1 MEAVFAIVG
10 IIVGLIIY
18 HFLNKGR
25 LEQARKEGRLEL
37 ETELV
42 QVKERLANRES
53 EISDFAARSEKYDQR
68 LEELIN
74 EKGKLREQLVEYE
87 TRLEEEQKAAREK
100 LKTLDEAKEKMKLE
114 FEKLAEQILEKK
126 TDKFGKQNKE
136 RLEAIL
142 NPLKQQ
148 LGDFKKKVEETYE
161 KETRERHSLKTEITN
176 LQKLNVKMSEEALNL
191 TRALKGNTKS
201 QGAWGE
207 IVLERILEASGLR
220 KGSEYLTQET
230 FRSEDRKLYRPDV
243 IVKLPDDKDV
253 IIDSKVSLTAYERYT
268 SEDDPDERAKFAQEH
283 LASVKSHVNS
293 LSAKSYE
300 DLKEV
305 RSLDYV
311 LLFMPVEG
319 SFRLA
324 LELDEN
330 IFLWAMEKN
339 IMIVGPSSLLVTLR
353 TVSKIWQYEHQNRNA
368 QLIAGRAEKLYNKFV
383 LFVEEM
389 EKIGKALDS
398 ASKHYE
404 TAFGRLSKGSGN
416 LISMSQQLEKLGVKA
431 KKQIARELV
440 DEALVENK
448 NDSKTEKKKEPE
460 KIEESQGSLGI

>member
-10 IIVGLIIY
+10 IVVGLIAGLAIY

-25 LEQARKEGRLEL
+25 VEQAKKDGRQEV

-42 QVKERLANRES
+42 QLTERLASRDS
-53 EISDFAARSEKYDQR
+53 EIAENNSKSAKYDERIQQ
-68 LEELIN
+68 LID
-74 EKGKLREQLVEYE
+74 EKGKLREQVVEYE
-87 TRLEEEQKAAREK
+87 TKLQAEQKAAAEK
-100 LKTLDEAKEKMKLE
+100 LKTLDDAKEKMKLE

-176 LQKLNVKMSEEALNL
+176 LQKLNAKMSEEAINL
-191 TRALKGNTKS
+191 TRALKGDSKS

-207 IVLERILEASGLR
+207 IVLERVLEASGLR
-220 KGSEYLTQET
+220 KGSEYLTQES
-230 FRSEDRKLYRPDV
+230 FRTEDRKLYRPDV
-243 IVKLPDDKDV
+243 IVKLPDEKDV
-253 IIDSKVSLTAYERYT
+253 IIDSKVSLTAYERYS
-268 SEDDPDERAKFAQEH
+268 SEDDPKLREKFAKEH
-283 LASVKSHVNS
+283 LDSVKAHVNS

-300 DLKEV
+300 DLKEIK
-305 RSLDYV
+305 SLDYV

-319 SFRLA
+319 AFRLA
-324 LELDEN
+324 IELDES

-353 TVSKIWQYEHQNRNA
+353 TVSKIWQYENQNRNA
-368 QLIAGRAEKLYNKFV
+368 QLIAGRAEKLYSKFV

-389 EKIGKALDS
+389 EKMGKALDN
-398 ASKHYE
+398 ANKHYD
-404 TAFGRLSKGSGN
+404 TAFNRLSKGSGN
-416 LISMSQQLEKLGVKA
+416 LVSMSQQLEKLGVKA
-431 KKQIARELV
+431 KKQLSKELV
-440 DEALVENK
+440 EEAKINNK
-448 NDSKTEKKKEPE
+448 KSPG
-460 KIEESQGSLGI
+460 IEDDQGPQLNLI

>member
-1 MEAVFAIVG
+1 LEAIAAIAG
-10 IIVGLIIY
+10 LIVGLIIY
-18 HFLNKGR
+18 HFFNKGR
-25 LEQARKEGRLEL
+25 LEQSKKEGRQEV

-42 QVKERLANRES
+42 QLKERLASRDS
-53 EISDFAARSEKYDQR
+53 EINDFNSKSEKYEER
-68 LEELIN
+68 LHQLID
-74 EKGKLREQLVEYE
+74 EKGKLREQVVEYE
-87 TRLEEEQKAAREK
+87 TKLQSEQKAAAEK
-100 LKTLDEAKEKMKLE
+100 LKNLDDAKDKMKLE

-161 KETRERHSLKTEITN
+161 KETRERHSLKTEISN
-176 LQKLNVKMSEEALNL
+176 LQKLNAKMSEEALNL
-191 TRALKGNTKS
+191 TRALKGDSKS

-207 IVLERILEASGLR
+207 IVLERVLEASGLR
-220 KGSEYLTQET
+220 KGSEYLTQES
-230 FRSEDRKLYRPDV
+230 FRTEDRKLYRPDV
-243 IVKLPDDKDV
+243 IVKLPDEKDV
-253 IIDSKVSLTAYERYT
+253 IIDSKVSLTAYERYS
-268 SEDDPDERAKFAQEH
+268 SEDDSEQRDVFAKEH
-283 LASVKSHVNS
+283 LDSVKAHINS

-300 DLKEV
+300 ELKEI

-319 SFRLA
+319 AFRLA

-353 TVSKIWQYEHQNRNA
+353 TVSKIWQYENQNRNA
-368 QLIAGRAEKLYNKFV
+368 QLIAGRAEKLYAKFV

-389 EKIGKALDS
+389 EKMGKALEN
-398 ASKHYE
+398 ANKHYD
-404 TAFGRLSKGSGN
+404 TAFNRLSKGSGN
-416 LISMSQQLEKLGVKA
+416 LVSMSQQLEKLGVKA
-431 KKQIARELV
+431 KKQLSKELV
-440 DEALVENK
+440 EESLADE
-448 NDSKTEKKKEPE
+448 EKKSPE
-460 KIEESQGSLGI
+460 IEENQGHQLNLL